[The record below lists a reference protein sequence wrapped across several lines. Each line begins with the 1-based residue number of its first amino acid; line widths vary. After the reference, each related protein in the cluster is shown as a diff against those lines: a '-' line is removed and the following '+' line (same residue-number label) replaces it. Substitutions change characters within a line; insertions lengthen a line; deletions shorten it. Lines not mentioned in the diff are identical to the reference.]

1 MENLKIDS
9 NSVLSSL
16 CVSRSTAE
24 FNATLLLLSIFDE
37 EELSAIDFI
46 QMSVFKSLRGILAKP
61 ILTDN

>member
-9 NSVLSSL
+9 NSVLSIL
-16 CVSRSTAE
+16 WVSRSTAE
-24 FNATLLLLSIFDE
+24 FNATLLLSIFDE
-37 EELSAIDFI
+37 EDLAVKDFI